1 MEGVHTI
8 SEHCRSYSFVMLL
21 MELRKSQSWLFIGS
35 YIVIAH
41 YIPVIIILIRN
52 SQNVSFEIKLL
63 LYHFNF
69 NFRSGFPDLNYYK
82 DYLSKK
88 TTLQMACF
96 TSTRGVYQLSLIET
110 CCTLVLHYDQD
121 YMIEQW
127 IEDCPLYIY
136 ICLVLWEHSTHNKKL
151 NMRNI
156 F

>member
-1 MEGVHTI
+1 MKIIATFCIVAFFIKPTVVSAHFI
-8 SEHCRSYSFVMLL
+8 SV
-21 MELRKSQSWLFIGS
+21 
-35 YIVIAH
+35 IVI
-41 YIPVIIILIRN
+41 LISK

-63 LYHFNF
+63 SYHFNF

-82 DYLSKK
+82 DSQSKK
-88 TTLQMACF
+88 TELWMACF

-151 NMRNI
+151 NMQNI